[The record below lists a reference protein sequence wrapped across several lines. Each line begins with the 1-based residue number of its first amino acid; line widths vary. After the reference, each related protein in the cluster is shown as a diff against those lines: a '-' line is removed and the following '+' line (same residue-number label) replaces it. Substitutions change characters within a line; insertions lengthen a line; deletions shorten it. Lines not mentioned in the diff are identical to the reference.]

1 MRVRPSALTLLSLF
15 PIGALDWVL
24 SEMRVQFLGQFLSAN
39 AIVAAGL
46 ILILLAIRGFYAMQW
61 INPPRW

>member
-1 MRVRPSALTLLSLF
+1 MR
-15 PIGALDWVL
+15 
-24 SEMRVQFLGQFLSAN
+24 MQFLGQFLSAN